1 MTSEMVRHYF
11 STWIQLRHYEL
22 NLIAPEPFEM
32 MVGVL
37 LSRGAD
43 SVRAWDTSMVAI
55 QGQIDIEPETV
66 KIWRRVW
73 SEDSASR

>member
-22 NLIAPEPFEM
+22 NQTAPEPFETT
-32 MVGVL
+32 VGVL
-37 LSRGAD
+37 LSRRAD
-43 SVRAWDTSMVAI
+43 GIRAWDTSMVAI
-55 QGQIDIEPETV
+55 QGHVDIEPETL

-73 SEDSASR
+73 SQDNAPR